1 MEANVKGKTCNE
13 DFFFFTVVFFFFKAM
28 FKLINIFL

>member
-1 MEANVKGKTCNE
+1 MKGKTCNE

>member
-1 MEANVKGKTCNE
+1 MKGKTCNE
-13 DFFFFTVVFFFFKAM
+13 DFFFLIVVFFFFSKAM

>member
-1 MEANVKGKTCNE
+1 MKGKTCNE
-13 DFFFFTVVFFFFKAM
+13 DFFFFNRGLFFFSKAM

>member
-1 MEANVKGKTCNE
+1 MKGKTCNE
-13 DFFFFTVVFFFFKAM
+13 DFFLLIVVFFFPKAM

>member
-1 MEANVKGKTCNE
+1 MKGKTCNE
-13 DFFFFTVVFFFFKAM
+13 DFFFTVVFFFFKAM

>member
-1 MEANVKGKTCNE
+1 MKGKTCNE
-13 DFFFFTVVFFFFKAM
+13 DFFFLIVVFFFFSQAM